1 MITHLE
7 GKLVEKN
14 PTDVV
19 IDCNGVGYFI
29 NISLHTFSEIPDREN
44 LRLYTYLQVREDS
57 HSLYGFSSKTERE
70 IFKLLISV
78 SGIGAN
84 TARTMLSSLTPQQ
97 VKEGIANENVALIQ
111 SVKGIGLKTAQRVI
125 IDLKDKV
132 LKVYGIDELSLIPNN
147 TNKDEA
153 LSALDVLGFNK
164 KQSEKVV
171 DRILQTRPDA
181 LVEQIIGSGGSV
193 RPSCLLTGRI
203 ASKAASCRPFHP
215 AHKASNATLC

>member
-29 NISLHTFSEIPDREN
+29 NISLHTFSQIPDREH
-44 LRLYTYLQVREDS
+44 LRLYTYLQVREDA

-84 TARTMLSSLTPQQ
+84 TARTMLSSLTPEQ
-97 VKEGIANENVALIQ
+97 VKEGIASEDVALIQ
-111 SVKGIGLKTAQRVI
+111 SVKGIGAKTAQRVI

-132 LKVYGIDELSLIPNN
+132 LKVYGIDELSLVPNN

-171 DRILQTRPDA
+171 DKILKSQPEA
-181 LVEQIIGSGGSV
+181 GVEQIIKEA
-193 RPSCLLTGRI
+193 LKNL
-203 ASKAASCRPFHP
+203 
-215 AHKASNATLC
+215 